1 MDALTL
7 DELRRLLRLLA
18 DETEPDPMLPRLL
31 EMYREW
37 WRDEGQR
44 LTGW

>member
-18 DETEPDPMLPRLL
+18 DEPDPLAERLM
-31 EMYREW
+31 ERYREW
-37 WRDEGQR
+37 CRDEGQR